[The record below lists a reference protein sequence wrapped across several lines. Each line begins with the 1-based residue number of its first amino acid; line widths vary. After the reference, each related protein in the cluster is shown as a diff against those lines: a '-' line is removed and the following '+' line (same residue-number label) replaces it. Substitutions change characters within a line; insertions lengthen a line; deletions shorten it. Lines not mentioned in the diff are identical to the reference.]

1 MNKAAFVVALAEKT
15 GLTKKDVEKVLA
27 AYDEVIVDTLKK
39 GDKVQ
44 LVGFGTYEAKTRA
57 GREGINPRTG
67 EKIQIQPSVI
77 PTFKAGKAFK
87 EAFKR

>member
-1 MNKAAFVVALAEKT
+1 M
-15 GLTKKDVEKVLA
+15 TKKDIEKVLA
-27 AYDEVIVDTLKK
+27 AYDDVVIETLKG

-44 LVGFGTYEAKTRA
+44 LVGFGTFEAKTRA

-67 EKIQIQPSVI
+67 EKIQIQSSVI

-87 EAFKR
+87 EAFKG